1 MACIVIF
8 QILVLTR
15 ISEGAAKRKNCR
27 VKVLFK
33 VKLGRHLCAETPPK
47 AVKNITYLPN
57 DQNYCYYNYWSSVW
71 GRECAYIVN
80 QSFLVLS
87 WSFISSTPTIYFSEH
102 CATDRLRNHYQY
114 SDTPNVLGAFF
125 VIYIVFIRPWS
136 RKLTRLRLPSDRSVE
151 LPHSL
156 KKDLF
161 RLLQTLLK

>member
-1 MACIVIF
+1 MARIVIF

-33 VKLGRHLCAETPPK
+33 LKLGRHLCAETPPK

-71 GRECAYIVN
+71 GRECAYTMN

-87 WSFISSTPTIYFSEH
+87 WSFISGTPTIFMSTAQLVGSEP
-102 CATDRLRNHYQY
+102 HYQY
-114 SDTPNVLGAFF
+114 NDTPNALGAFF

-136 RKLTRLRLPSDRSVE
+136 RKLTRLILPSNRSVE
-151 LPHSL
+151 LPHSRKRTSL
-156 KKDLF
+156 DFSKPY
-161 RLLQTLLK
+161 